1 MLLPVVAREMGVQA
15 RRKGMYRLRMGAAFI
30 ALGLVGWLVILSSAN
45 IPTAAQGEAIF
56 TVLTTVSFCFCVL
69 IGIRAPS
76 DCLSEEKREG
86 TLGLLFLTDLR
97 SHSVVLGK
105 VAAGSLTSL
114 LALLAI
120 VPVLTLA
127 LLLGGVTLAQVGL
140 TALMLLSTMTLSLSA
155 GAFVS
160 ALSRNERSAMLGT
173 FVLVAFIVFSPF
185 VWSWMVE
192 DAQFSYVVI
201 WPSPIFLFNFVTGS
215 NFPGGYGHLVLP
227 SLTFHLVLSGMLLG
241 AAAVVVRRTVHSE
254 PRPRLQRLQE

>member
-69 IGIRAPS
+69 IGIRATS

-105 VAAGSLTSL
+105 VAAGS
-114 LALLAI
+114 
-120 VPVLTLA
+120 
-127 LLLGGVTLAQVGL
+127 
-140 TALMLLSTMTLSLSA
+140 
-155 GAFVS
+155 
-160 ALSRNERSAMLGT
+160 
-173 FVLVAFIVFSPF
+173 
-185 VWSWMVE
+185 
-192 DAQFSYVVI
+192 
-201 WPSPIFLFNFVTGS
+201 
-215 NFPGGYGHLVLP
+215 
-227 SLTFHLVLSGMLLG
+227 
-241 AAAVVVRRTVHSE
+241 
-254 PRPRLQRLQE
+254 